1 MNEKIIFKSLRAKNK
16 YLVKFRNQNYILPLN
31 IIPNFALSGKNVV
44 YLWSRQC
51 GSTNVGATTLELRS
65 NCTMQLTP
73 LSLIIYIFLL
83 ILFFYFYFFFIQWL
97 IFKGFFFFF
106 FFCNFKS
113 QLRIAITLD
122 TIPLISIH
130 NLLHLIVDGKTFSY
144 LLTI

>member
-106 FFCNFKS
+106 YFATLNLNYAQ
-113 QLRIAITLD
+113 QL
-122 TIPLISIH
+122 H
-130 NLLHLIVDGKTFSY
+130 QMQY
-144 LLTI
+144 LLSQSTICYILLLTAKHFLIY